1 MLLLL
6 LVAQMGLPCGTICIC
21 ACPCSPRPT
30 AGRTL
35 PVRLQDRARQGL
47 DLTTALEG
55 QVIGVRTMTAQL
67 CRAVGAAA
75 PKRVDELLTEWTG
88 CASVRA
94 VKPEPCRISACLP
107 CFLHSP
113 CCANVQNS
121 ACVPALPSIA
131 MTTTDAAGRGC
142 VGSHR
147 RGHPHAHS
155 SRAGDWQRHGEC
167 AVLCCAA
174 LSCRRCCCRGC
185 RCCSC

>member
-1 MLLLL
+1 MHPEESLTYFELQVREGCCMLLLL

-55 QVIGVRTMTAQL
+55 QVIGVRTMTAQF

-121 ACVPALPSIA
+121 ACVPALPCN
-131 MTTTDAAGRGC
+131 DN
-142 VGSHR
+142 HR
-147 RGHPHAHS
+147 RSWERMCRQPPAWAP
-155 SRAGDWQRHGEC
+155 SRSFQPG
-167 AVLCCAA
+167 
-174 LSCRRCCCRGC
+174 RRLATSR
-185 RCCSC
+185 